1 MNPINLEKCLTL
13 LKQNQE
19 QLLKLKE
26 LDPITYNSLISSNQ
40 ECIRL
45 IEKND
50 WTRKSRRDN

>member
-50 WTRKSRRDN
+50 